1 MRVLHITSGN
11 MYGGVEVFLATL
23 VREASAA
30 PGMEPDVAVCFEGRF
45 SAELA
50 SMGRAPHVLPS
61 PKLSRPHTVLE
72 ARHALRDLLQRESY
86 DVVACHQP
94 WACVMFASVI
104 RRAGFPVV
112 MWVHMAGDGKHW
124 LERLCRFSRPDL
136 AVCNSRFTAEST
148 SAWLPRTV
156 IDHAYCPVSTS
167 KASLSAEERCVVRRS
182 LQTPTDD
189 VVVVQVSRL
198 EAFKGQYLLLEALA
212 TLRDLPRWTCW
223 IVGGAQRSIELEYL
237 QRLQAMARDFR
248 IADRIRFT
256 GERGDV
262 NHLLRAADVYCQPNT
277 EPEGFGLSFIEAM
290 GAGLPVVTSGIG
302 GAREVVNELCGM
314 LVRPGDVK
322 ALSQAIRRLVL
333 DARVRER
340 LADEARTRASE
351 LCDPVQQ
358 MRRIQA
364 LLSGV
369 MVNSSRIERAHAVNV
384 K

>member
-11 MYGGVEVFLATL
+11 LYGGVEVFLATL

-45 SAELA
+45 SAELE

-61 PKLSRPHTVLE
+61 PRLSRPNTVLN

-86 DVVACHQP
+86 DVVVCHQP
-94 WACVMFASVI
+94 WACVMFASVV

-112 MWVHMAGDGKHW
+112 MWMHMAGDGKHW
-124 LERLCRFSRPDL
+124 LERLCRLSRPDL
-136 AVCNSRFTAEST
+136 AVCNSRFTADRT
-148 SAWLPRTV
+148 SAWLPRTS
-156 IDHAYCPVSTS
+156 IEHAYCPVSTS
-167 KASLSAEERCVVRRS
+167 KASLGAEERSVLRRS
-182 LQTPTDD
+182 LQTPADD

-223 IVGGAQRSIELEYL
+223 LVGGAQRPIELEYL
-237 QRLQAMARDFR
+237 QRLQAIARDCG

-262 NHLLRAADVYCQPNT
+262 GHLLRAADVYCQPNT

-302 GAREVVNELCGM
+302 GAREVVNELCGT
-314 LVRPGDVK
+314 LVQPGDVNE
-322 ALSQAIRRLVL
+322 LSQTIRRLVL
-333 DARVRER
+333 DAGLRER
-340 LADEARTRASE
+340 LAAEARIRASE

-369 MVNSSRIERAHAVNV
+369 VVNGPRLERAHAVNV